1 MDIETVMKRTES
13 KISQIRQLW
22 FGEWVDPIREGRS
35 MTEEVL
41 VVSADSRWTPETF
54 ESLRFAVARA
64 QMDRWNYTDT
74 LDDAD
79 AWVRR
84 TAASENLVCDVHAV
98 LEELDKLGLL
108 LPPGGKTRVEFGVDA
123 WMFGNPDGRPP
134 THIALLEGPDH
145 AQYIRGVTEWP
156 DGRDHKIKSLTSEW
170 RTIKEVF
177 G

>member
-1 MDIETVMKRTES
+1 
-13 KISQIRQLW
+13 
-22 FGEWVDPIREGRS
+22 

-123 WMFGNPDGRPP
+123 WMFG
-134 THIALLEGPDH
+134 TLAELEEFQARVRAVT
-145 AQYIRGVTEWP
+145 AQGMMQTAQRYFDPSRRVEGIVRGVGKT
-156 DGRDHKIKSLTSEW
+156 
-170 RTIKEVF
+170 V
-177 G
+177 